1 MLRIFTDVETG
12 RRELLLRARAEESS
26 LPEAVGAR
34 LKEALGAELEPGAAV
49 AEIIRRV
56 RAGGDE
62 ALRQLT
68 RDLDGAEP
76 AALEVERSQVR
87 EAYTRV
93 DPALV
98 SALRYAAERI
108 RAFHTMHLPRSWMQ
122 YESGGAIGQI
132 IRPLERVGL
141 YSPRGSAGYPSTIL
155 MSAVPARVAG
165 VDEIVLC
172 APPVDGALP
181 SASTLVAA
189 DVAGVDRVF
198 AIGGAQAIAAMAYG
212 TETIPRVDKVLG
224 PGNLF
229 VALAKKQVSGDV
241 AIDQIAGPTETLL
254 VADETADAGAVAL
267 DLLAQSEHDP
277 MASALLITTSLD
289 LAKRVAAEIDA
300 RLPALS
306 RGAVAAESLRRNGG
320 AVVVPDLATALDLAN
335 GYAPEHLCLL
345 CRDPWSLVGRVRNA
359 GGVFVGE
366 QSLEAIGDYT
376 AGPSHIMPTGGTAR
390 FSSPLNVWD
399 FLKVT
404 SLFALSPE
412 KAREVG
418 PAAVTIAEAEGFTA
432 HAEAIRHRQ
441 RGGGT

>member
-1 MLRIFTDVETG
+1 MLRILHGAESG
-12 RRELLLRARAEESS
+12 RNGLLNRAQSEQAPLPDAVRE
-26 LPEAVGAR
+26 R
-34 LKEALGAELEPGAAV
+34 LTKALGGDLSPGSAV

-56 RAGGDE
+56 RAGGDA

-76 AALEVERSQVR
+76 DAIEVEQQLVKA
-87 EAYTRV
+87 AYASV

-98 SALRYAAERI
+98 DALRFAAARI
-108 RAFHTMHLPRSWMQ
+108 QDFHQMQLPRTWMQ

-165 VDEIVLC
+165 VEEVVLC
-172 APPVDGALP
+172 APPVSGNLP

-189 DVAGVDRVF
+189 DIAGVSRVF

-224 PGNLF
+224 PGNVF

-241 AIDQIAGPTETLL
+241 AIDQIAGPTETLII
-254 VADETADAGAVAL
+254 ADDSADAGAVAA

-289 LAKRVAAEIDA
+289 LAARVSAEIDS
-300 RLPALS
+300 RLPKLS
-306 RGAVAAESLRRNGG
+306 RGVIAAESLRRNGG
-320 AVVVPDLATALDLAN
+320 AVVVPDLTTAITLAN
-335 GYAPEHLCLL
+335 EYAPEHLCLL
-345 CRDPWSLVGRVRNA
+345 CRDPWSLVGKVRNA

-390 FSSPLNVWD
+390 FSSPLNAWD
-399 FLKVT
+399 FLKIT

-412 KAREVG
+412 KAREIG
-418 PAAVTIAEAEGFTA
+418 PAGVAIAEAEGFTA
-432 HAEAIRHRQ
+432 HAEAIRHRL
-441 RGGGT
+441 RGGQS